1 MSVKISYFAATIAG
15 LSSCVSAQA
24 QELSGK
30 WQFQTHG
37 MTISVVAK
45 DPEYDDRRSYQI
57 VVEDEIRT
65 LSRLEVNRD
74 ASITNTWLTD
84 LDSDGSFEIVVTTG
98 QIDGSNA
105 GGVDIHEWIGDR
117 FDSMKPRS
125 SSGRESVGYQGY
137 DQFTFVDGVLI
148 RSYPIFSSQ
157 NGNFAPSGETANF
170 SFRFS
175 DRSWVRRP

>member
-15 LSSCVSAQA
+15 LSLCVSAQA
-24 QELSGK
+24 QESSGK

-37 MTISVVAK
+37 ITISVVAK

-105 GGVDIHEWIGDR
+105 GGVDIHE
-117 FDSMKPRS
+117 
-125 SSGRESVGYQGY
+125 
-137 DQFTFVDGVLI
+137 
-148 RSYPIFSSQ
+148 
-157 NGNFAPSGETANF
+157 
-170 SFRFS
+170 
-175 DRSWVRRP
+175 